1 MIDLSKPPDL
11 EKIGWFFNGFVKLR
25 LIIIIFVCS
34 FFLGLGVYFLLDDHV
49 ILVFALALSF
59 LIFPVLPI
67 FLVFLLNKYKLVER
81 LTDDWYHEK

>member
-1 MIDLSKPPDL
+1 MINLSKPPDL

-25 LIIIIFVCS
+25 VIILIFVCS
-34 FFLGLGVYFLLDDHV
+34 FFLGLGAYFLLDDHV

-67 FLVFLLNKYKLVER
+67 FLVFLLNKYRLVER
-81 LTDDWYHEK
+81 FTDDWYHEK